1 MTKKRSYLF
10 LAAAAVLIGI
20 DQLIKVF
27 VSANLPRD
35 GSVVFIKNFLNWTYI
50 ENRGAAFSIL
60 EGKRWLLVV
69 ATFLMVCICIYLLLS
84 KRVTRLPVQL
94 SLALII
100 AGGVGNLIDR
110 VFRGYVVDY
119 IDLNFKP
126 FDGFAIFNFA
136 DCLVVVGTILLFVC
150 ILFEDFIFHK
160 KPIEEKETP
169 NA

>member
-1 MTKKRSYLF
+1 MTKKKNYLF
-10 LAAAAVLIGI
+10 LAAAAVLIGV

-27 VSANLPRD
+27 VSANLPRQ

-60 EGKRWLLVV
+60 EGKRLLLVAATLIMV
-69 ATFLMVCICIYLLLS
+69 AVCIYLLLS
-84 KRVTRLPVQL
+84 RKVNRFPTML
-94 SLALII
+94 SLTFII
-100 AGGVGNLIDR
+100 AGGIGNLIDR
-110 VFRGYVVDY
+110 IFRGFVVDY
-119 IDLNFKP
+119 IDLSFKP

-150 ILFEDFIFHK
+150 ILFEDVIFRK
-160 KPIEEKETP
+160 KTSDQDEE